1 MFPIDGRV
9 PDNQRR
15 AYWRPTLCVATLVAA
30 ILFMAPAGA
39 QTALPLTLA
48 EAEDIALAE
57 EPGQVAMLA
66 MAESLDERAVAAG
79 QLPDPSMRV
88 GLGNFPISSG
98 GFSTEGMTQ
107 AQLGF
112 RQVFTR
118 SKSRRLGSERLR
130 ALADERE
137 RSAEART
144 RDVVMATRVA
154 WLEAY
159 YWRKAQQIVTESRP
173 FFEDLVEVTRSM
185 YAVGRKSQ
193 HDVLRAELELSRLD
207 DRFIV
212 ADRSRAEAKAALSQ
226 WLGEQAFRPV
236 AMKLPNWPRPP
247 ALTDLKTALIQHP
260 SLRAADTTVLAMQS
274 GIELAEERSRP
285 DWALDVA
292 YGYREGYLP
301 SGEPRSDFVSVSVS
315 VDLPLF
321 RANRQDR
328 QLASALSERRAAVET
343 RDKVLAELQSQL
355 ELHYSRWSDLQR
367 RLALYENQIL
377 GQSRGQ
383 AQAALLAYQSDTG
396 DFSDVMR
403 GYIDDL
409 NTRLEFTRLQVE
421 QAQSY
426 ARLINLGGIPR

>member
-1 MFPIDGRV
+1 MFLIDGRM
-9 PDNQRR
+9 PDYRR
-15 AYWRPTLCVATLVAA
+15 HAYRRSTLCVATLVAA
-30 ILFMAPAGA
+30 ISLMTPAHA
-39 QTALPLTLA
+39 QIGLPLTFA

-57 EPGQVAMLA
+57 EPGQAAMLA
-66 MAESLDERAVAAG
+66 VAEALDEQAVAAG

-118 SKSRRLGSERLR
+118 SRSRQLGSERLR
-130 ALADERE
+130 AMADERE
-137 RSAEART
+137 RSAEARA

-207 DRFIV
+207 DRFIE
-212 ADRSRAEAKAALSQ
+212 ADRSRAAAQAALSQ

-236 AMKLPNWPRPP
+236 AMKLPTWPRPP
-247 ALTDLKTALIQHP
+247 GIADLRRELARHP
-260 SLRAADTTVLAMQS
+260 SVRAAETTVLAMQS
-274 GIELAEERSRP
+274 GVELAGELARP
-285 DWALDVA
+285 DWALDLA
-292 YGYREGYLP
+292 YGYREGFLP

-328 QLASALSERRAAVET
+328 RLASALSERRAAVET
-343 RDKVLAELQSQL
+343 REKVLAQLKSEL

-367 RLALYENQIL
+367 RLSLYENQIL

-426 ARLINLGGIPR
+426 AMLANLGGIPR